1 MAQLALLSSVSWCNV
16 SVAASAA
23 KGTSQDG
30 KSGVKVVSLTE
41 LLALQV
47 TLDNILFPFDG
58 SILIIKYKMHWIST
72 ILIIKI

>member
-1 MAQLALLSSVSWCNV
+1 MAQLALLSSGFWCNV

-30 KSGVKVVSLTE
+30 ASGVKVVRLAE
-41 LLALQV
+41 LLVLQM

-58 SILIIKYKMHWIST
+58 N